1 MSKAKDPRLA
11 RANERHKAWRLANPE
26 KWKAIT
32 ARSRA
37 KRKDKIKEYDAS
49 YRQRPEIK
57 ARNAASQSQYRATLS
72 QRTVAWADDIAIDFV
87 YFAARC
93 VNDVYNGNATVDH
106 IVPLQGENVC
116 GLHVHNN
123 LQLMSHSAN
132 SSKGNK
138 HG

>member
-1 MSKAKDPRLA
+1 MPKEKDPRLA

-26 KWKAIT
+26 KWKEIT

-37 KRKDKIKEYDAS
+37 RRKDKIKEADAA
-49 YRQRPEIK
+49 YRQRPEVK
-57 ARNAASQSQYRATLS
+57 ARNAASQSKYRAMLK
-72 QRTVAWADDIAIDFV
+72 QRTVAWADEQAIDFV
-87 YFAARC
+87 FHAARC
-93 VNDVYNGNATVDH
+93 INDVYKGNATVDH
-106 IVPLQGENVC
+106 IVPLRGKNVC

-138 HG
+138 YG